1 MGFPSGCEPK
11 RCQHQWTG
19 HWSQA
24 NISGSCTSPKGCCR
38 RQRNGNSC
46 KCAMGGARRS
56 TRRSVAWRHGNEVT
70 CLQVMTGAKYSDTL
84 PLLRWWLRSL
94 REDDM
99 SPTTADGR
107 NHQQR
112 ECVLSLEPVNTVERA
127 QGCLLS
133 LVVDRCTMI
142 SHTWL
147 ELYLAVLNTVFV
159 LVATWWMLFRKPF
172 NVTSSDS
179 VKWRTVATQS
189 MCTYRRKLSVPRFD
203 FISPRQEDGCWVM
216 E

>member
-1 MGFPSGCEPK
+1 M
-11 RCQHQWTG
+11 
-19 HWSQA
+19 
-24 NISGSCTSPKGCCR
+24 
-38 RQRNGNSC
+38 
-46 KCAMGGARRS
+46 
-56 TRRSVAWRHGNEVT
+56 T
-70 CLQVMTGAKYSDTL
+70 CLQVTAGAKYSDTL